1 MRLSACGKFNTS
13 NIYGDTMFV
22 VPKFTADDFNRCK
35 RSHGRKNSTVSPT
48 TSLTRTKKRRHR
60 KSGGFRSKKAK
71 IMVKVT
77 VRQHSNNSTD
87 PPSGGENHVEIHLR
101 KSSIKLGYLQVNF
114 LNFYY

>member
-1 MRLSACGKFNTS
+1 
-13 NIYGDTMFV
+13 MFV